1 MASFRCLLVLDGL
14 EYPVVHCT
22 YEFTQAAAGRGR
34 ATAKV
39 RSGLLQLQ
47 LDVPASDKLLTWAC
61 NPQQQKSGQILFHQ
75 LDSPI
80 PSELLQFESAFCV
93 GYDETFVAGS
103 DTAGAY
109 RCALRLTAGKLRL
122 DAVAKDSYWAQTR

>member
-22 YEFTQAAAGRGR
+22 YEFTQAATGRGR
-34 ATAKV
+34 AAAKV
-39 RSGLLQLQ
+39 RSGLLHLQ
-47 LDVPASDKLLTWAC
+47 LDVPPGDKLLAWAC
-61 NPQQQKSGQILFHQ
+61 APQHKKSGQLLFHQ

-80 PSELLQFESAFCV
+80 PSELLQFEDALCV

-103 DTAGAY
+103 DAAGAY
-109 RCALRLTAGKLRL
+109 RCALRLTAGQLQL